1 MWKGEEGGRGLYL
14 YTHTH
19 THTHNNNGKSS
30 GPPVC
35 VCVGWWESDKKRAQL
50 HSLVY
55 CTIIISLSRL
65 FIGNIYRATEAAPHC
80 TALHCTAL
88 LYITGRSVMQFS
100 GTRLCVCFLIA
111 DRQTRTAAA
120 AAHTKRRRRRKK
132 KPPPP
137 PFSAAPP
144 LPFVRSFD
152 FCYLSGFSLF
162 QSRSN
167 CLLPGVMMSEKNNC
181 TVSF

>member
-19 THTHNNNGKSS
+19 THTIIMERAQ
-30 GPPVC
+30 VLLC
-35 VCVGWWESDKKRAQL
+35 VCVLAGGRAIRKEL
-50 HSLVY
+50 SFTLSSTVPSSSLSLV
-55 CTIIISLSRL
+55 CLSAT
-65 FIGNIYRATEAAPHC
+65 FIAQQRPPP

-120 AAHTKRRRRRKK
+120 AAHTKRRRRKK
-132 KPPPP
+132 NLLLHLFPPRLLCR
-137 PFSAAPP
+137 S
-144 LPFVRSFD
+144 FVRLISVICRD
-152 FCYLSGFSLF
+152 FHCFSHEATVC
-162 QSRSN
+162 
-167 CLLPGVMMSEKNNC
+167 CLE
-181 TVSF
+181 